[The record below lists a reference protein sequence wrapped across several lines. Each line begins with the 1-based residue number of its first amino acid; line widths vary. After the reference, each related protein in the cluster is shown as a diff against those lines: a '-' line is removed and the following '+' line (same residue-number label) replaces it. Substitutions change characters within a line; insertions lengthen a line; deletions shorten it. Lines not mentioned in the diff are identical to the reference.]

1 MIEGY
6 QNIKNKKFIYNEY
19 YIIHDD
25 IIIFFSYSTYFNRII
40 ILRLYLLTKYSLQNN
55 NNDLEKS

>member
-19 YIIHDD
+19 YIIYDD
-25 IIIFFSYSTYFNRII
+25 IIIFFSYS
-40 ILRLYLLTKYSLQNN
+40 NN
-55 NNDLEKS
+55 NFAFIFID

>member
-25 IIIFFSYSTYFNRII
+25 IIIFFSYS
-40 ILRLYLLTKYSLQNN
+40 NN
-55 NNDLEKS
+55 NFEFIFID